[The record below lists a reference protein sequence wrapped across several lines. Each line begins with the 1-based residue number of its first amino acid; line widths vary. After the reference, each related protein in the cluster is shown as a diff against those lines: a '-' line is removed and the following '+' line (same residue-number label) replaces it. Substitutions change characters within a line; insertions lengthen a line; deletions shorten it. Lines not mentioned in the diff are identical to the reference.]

1 MEDLK
6 SLMSCLDEI
15 SSKIGDG
22 MYLQMADKLKNI
34 HNELNGNKPFHEDTF
49 YYSDDDSD
57 SDSDSDYEVQI
68 RETVERGRAVAR
80 ATREA
85 ADPERTRRIEQAR
98 AKILQIVRST
108 RQRVQTPQEVGKD
121 GGRPR
126 PSYEAHDCVT
136 EEPGYSEMVR
146 KKRGSVPQWYCWGS
160 YWMWSHHHW
169 VYLLELEKPDGK
181 RSSCDRGGNWN

>member
-1 MEDLK
+1 MEDLQN
-6 SLMSCLDEI
+6 LMTCLDEI

-49 YYSDDDSD
+49 YYSDEDND

-85 ADPERTRRIEQAR
+85 AREAADPERTRRIEQAR
-98 AKILQIVRST
+98 AKFYRL
-108 RQRVQTPQEVGKD
+108 
-121 GGRPR
+121 
-126 PSYEAHDCVT
+126 
-136 EEPGYSEMVR
+136 
-146 KKRGSVPQWYCWGS
+146 
-160 YWMWSHHHW
+160 
-169 VYLLELEKPDGK
+169 
-181 RSSCDRGGNWN
+181 